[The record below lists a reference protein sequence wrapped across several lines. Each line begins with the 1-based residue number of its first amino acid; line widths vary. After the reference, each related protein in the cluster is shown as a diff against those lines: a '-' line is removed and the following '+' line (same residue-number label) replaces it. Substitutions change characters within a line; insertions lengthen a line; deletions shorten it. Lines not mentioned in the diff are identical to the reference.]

1 MPCAPPHLKPFHP
14 MRLRFFARHFNNMKK
29 KYEINKDGC
38 CVALR
43 SFGDVTRG
51 DFGGYVD
58 SEKNLS
64 QDGDCW
70 VYDDAHV
77 SGNARVYENALVYE
91 NAYVFGNAVVFGN
104 AEVFGWADVFGN
116 AQVFENAVVFGN
128 AQVSGTAVVSWHA
141 YVFGNTRLSGDA
153 GDAPTPEAIPS
164 DAAKILENLLDSPV
178 ESLTMD
184 GITYKKTAAKWE
196 RA

>member
-1 MPCAPPHLKPFHP
+1 M
-14 MRLRFFARHFNNMKK
+14 K

-43 SFGDVTRG
+43 SFGDVEEG
-51 DFGGYVD
+51 DIGGFIE

-64 QDGDCW
+64 HEGNCW
-70 VYDDAHV
+70 VYENARV
-77 SGNARVYENALVYE
+77 FGNAWVYGNAWVFGNARVYDNAR
-91 NAYVFGNAVVFGN
+91 VFGNAF
-104 AEVFGWADVFGN
+104 
-116 AQVFENAVVFGN
+116 
-128 AQVSGTAVVSWHA
+128 VSG
-141 YVFGNTRLSGDA
+141 NTHLTE
-153 GDAPTPEAIPS
+153 DAPTS

>member
-1 MPCAPPHLKPFHP
+1 M
-14 MRLRFFARHFNNMKK
+14 K

-43 SFGDVTRG
+43 SFGDVEEG
-51 DFGGYVD
+51 DIGGFIE

-64 QDGDCW
+64 HEGNCW
-70 VYDDAHV
+70 
-77 SGNARVYENALVYE
+77 VYENAR
-91 NAYVFGNAVVFGN
+91 VFGNAF
-104 AEVFGWADVFGN
+104 
-116 AQVFENAVVFGN
+116 
-128 AQVSGTAVVSWHA
+128 VSG
-141 YVFGNTRLSGDA
+141 NTHLTE
-153 GDAPTPEAIPS
+153 DAPTS

>member
-1 MPCAPPHLKPFHP
+1 M
-14 MRLRFFARHFNNMKK
+14 K

-43 SFGDVTRG
+43 SFGDVEEG
-51 DFGGYVD
+51 DIGGFIE

-64 QDGDCW
+64 HEGNCWVSGDARVFGNAR
-70 VYDDAHV
+70 VYDDAWV
-77 SGNARVYENALVYE
+77 SGNAEVYGNARVYENAIVSE
-91 NAYVFGNAVVFGN
+91 N
-104 AEVFGWADVFGN
+104 AEVFGN
-116 AQVFENAVVFGN
+116 AFVAEN
-128 AQVSGTAVVSWHA
+128 TH
-141 YVFGNTRLSGDA
+141 LSGR
-153 GDAPTPEAIPS
+153 APTSEAIPS